1 MNPINNFPTNDI
13 DDKDNKIDS
22 NFIENF
28 DEYIEN
34 INKPSNFIMDFQNN
48 IYQNKKQTNNNFFNK
63 NNIKKLNK
71 KLNYKN
77 YQKINLNDFNLQIP
91 VEIEPNNNVFHNDNN
106 EMNNKLNNFL
116 KIKNKPC
123 LFLDFSDDSYK
134 LELNFIELQSKLNEK
149 ESILQKYEK
158 DFIEKDKIIL
168 ELQKKLKEKE
178 NEILFYNSK
187 NESFSK
193 DLNNFQMEKEKYLNI
208 IKDYQ
213 KNNNNNSKKNIDYI
227 KNKFKNEIYNEN
239 FIIKTL
245 QKDILDYQY
254 LIEQKIKPKKIIAE
268 KVFNQIKN
276 IINGINNEYEIILND
291 SFAYNLIL
299 PWDNIEINLI
309 HNNINNFQNKY
320 QNIQMNFYFFQLLQ
334 NTFQNL
340 NFVKKIEFK
349 NPQNPHLM
357 KILTNEI
364 FDNIIIEIS
373 IQEDK
378 NYILNCIE
386 LIKNYLK
393 EYKILKPLI
402 LTLNTILKKANLHSE
417 NIGGLSLY
425 GLILMTVSYIQN
437 KNEEY
442 NEKEENLIG
451 KILYGFLE
459 YYAINFDFQKYF
471 IFTNLPKNMEYLNEN
486 NNDSYNDIIK
496 NINVNNNV
504 LTIIDPINKKN
515 NVTKKCQFLNLKM
528 AFTIAFMV
536 TKEDCECGCH
546 YGKCLNEHDL
556 FSIEHCILKRMFN
569 SVKRYNEIK

>member
-1 MNPINNFPTNDI
+1 MNPNENFPTKENEE
-13 DDKDNKIDS
+13 KENKIDS

-34 INKPSNFIMDFQNN
+34 INKPSNFIMNFENN
-48 IYQNKKQTNNNFFNK
+48 IYQNKNQTNNNFFNK

-77 YQKINLNDFNLQIP
+77 YQKINLNNFNLQIP
-91 VEIEPNNNVFHNDNN
+91 VEIEQNKNNIFNNNN
-106 EMNNKLNNFL
+106 MNNKLNNFL

-123 LFLDFSDDSYK
+123 FFLDLNDNSNK

-149 ESILQKYEK
+149 ESILEKYEK
-158 DFIEKDKIIL
+158 DLIEKDKIIL
-168 ELQKKLKEKE
+168 ELKNKLKEKE

-187 NESFSK
+187 KESFSK
-193 DLNNFQMEKEKYLNI
+193 DLIDIQIEKENYLNI
-208 IKDYQ
+208 IKEYQ
-213 KNNNNNSKKNIDYI
+213 KKNNKLIKNSLELR

-254 LIEQKIKPKKIIAE
+254 LIEQKIKSKKIIAE

-299 PWDNIEINLI
+299 PWDNIEIALI
-309 HNNINNFQNKY
+309 HNNLNNFQNNY
-320 QNIQMNFYFFQLLQ
+320 QTNFYFFSLLP

-340 NFVKKIEFK
+340 NFVKKIEFT
-349 NPQNPHLM
+349 QNQYLM

-364 FDNIIIEIS
+364 FDNIIIDIS
-373 IQEDK
+373 YQENK

-386 LIKNYLK
+386 IIKNYLN

-402 LTLNTILKKANLHSE
+402 LALNTILKKANLHSE
-417 NIGGLSLY
+417 NIGGLNLY

-437 KNEEY
+437 KYEECNE
-442 NEKEENLIG
+442 NEENLIG

-486 NNDSYNDIIK
+486 NNDNYNDIIK
-496 NINVNNNV
+496 NINANNNV
-504 LTIIDPINKKN
+504 LTVIDPINKKN
-515 NVTKKCQFLNLKM
+515 NVAKKCQFLNLKM

-569 SVKRYNEIK
+569 SVKRYNEQK

>member
-1 MNPINNFPTNDI
+1 MNSINNFPTNEI
-13 DDKDNKIDS
+13 DDKDNKTDS
-22 NFIENF
+22 NLIENF

-48 IYQNKKQTNNNFFNK
+48 IYQNKNQTNNNFFNK

-77 YQKINLNDFNLQIP
+77 YQKINLKNFNLQIP
-91 VEIEPNNNVFHNDNN
+91 IEIQTNKNNIYQNDNDNN
-106 EMNNKLNNFL
+106 MNNKLSNFL
-116 KIKNKPC
+116 KVKNKPC
-123 LFLDFSDDSYK
+123 LFLDFTDDSCK
-134 LELNFIELQSKLNEK
+134 LELNFIEFQSKLNEK
-149 ESILQKYEK
+149 ESILQKYEN
-158 DFIEKDKIIL
+158 DVIEKDKIIL

-178 NEILFYNSK
+178 NEILFYNSQ
-187 NESFSK
+187 NEKFSQ
-193 DLNNFQMEKEKYLNI
+193 DLNNIQIEKEKYLNI

-213 KNNNNNSKKNIDYI
+213 NNNINNSNKNIDSI

-254 LIEQKIKPKKIIAE
+254 LIEQKIKSKRIIAE

-276 IINGINNEYEIILND
+276 IINGINNDYEIILNN

-299 PWDNIEINLI
+299 PWDNIEIVL
-309 HNNINNFQNKY
+309 INNNPQNKY
-320 QNIQMNFYFFQLLQ
+320 QNIQMNFYFFHLLES
-334 NTFQNL
+334 TFQNL
-340 NFVKKIEFK
+340 NFVKKTEFK
-349 NPQNPHLM
+349 NSQNPNLM

-364 FDNIIIEIS
+364 FDNVIIEIS

-386 LIKNYLK
+386 LIKNYLN

-402 LTLNTILKKANLHSE
+402 LALNTILKKANLHSE
-417 NIGGLSLY
+417 NNGGLSLY

-437 KNEEY
+437 KYEELDENEE
-442 NEKEENLIG
+442 NIIG

-471 IFTNLPKNMEYLNEN
+471 IFINLPKNMEYLNEN
-486 NNDSYNDIIK
+486 NNDNYNDIIK

-569 SVKRYNEIK
+569 SVKRYNN

>member
-1 MNPINNFPTNDI
+1 MNPNENFPTNENEE
-13 DDKDNKIDS
+13 KENKIDS

-48 IYQNKKQTNNNFFNK
+48 IYQNKNQTNNNFFNK

-77 YQKINLNDFNLQIP
+77 YQKINLNNFNLQIP
-91 VEIEPNNNVFHNDNN
+91 VEIEQNKNNIFNNNN
-106 EMNNKLNNFL
+106 MNNKLNNFL

-123 LFLDFSDDSYK
+123 FFLDLNDNSNK

-149 ESILQKYEK
+149 ESILEKYEK
-158 DFIEKDKIIL
+158 DLIEKDKIIL
-168 ELQKKLKEKE
+168 ELKNKLKEKE

-187 NESFSK
+187 KESFSK
-193 DLNNFQMEKEKYLNI
+193 DLIDIQIEKENYLNI
-208 IKDYQ
+208 IKEYQ
-213 KNNNNNSKKNIDYI
+213 KKNNKSIKNSLELK

-254 LIEQKIKPKKIIAE
+254 LTENKIKSKKIIAE

-276 IINGINNEYEIILND
+276 IINGINNEYEIILNG

-299 PWDNIEINLI
+299 PWDNIEIVLI
-309 HNNINNFQNKY
+309 HKNLTNFQNKY
-320 QNIQMNFYFFQLLQ
+320 QNFQMNFYTFQLIQ
-334 NTFQNL
+334 NSFQNL
-340 NFVKKIEFK
+340 NFVKSIENK
-349 NPQNPHLM
+349 NPILI
-357 KILTNEI
+357 KITTNEL
-364 FDNIIIEIS
+364 FENIIIEIS

-378 NYILNCIE
+378 NYILNSIE
-386 LIKNYLK
+386 IIKNYLN

-402 LTLNTILKKANLHSE
+402 LSLNTILKKANLHSE
-417 NIGGLSLY
+417 IIGGLNIY

-437 KNEEY
+437 NYEDYNENEE
-442 NEKEENLIG
+442 NILG

-459 YYAINFDFQKYF
+459 YYGINFDFQKYF
-471 IFTNLPKNMEYLNEN
+471 INTNLPKNLQYLEEN
-486 NNDSYNDIIK
+486 NNDSYNDLIK
-496 NINVNNNV
+496 NIKVNNNV
-504 LTIIDPINKKN
+504 LTIIDPLNKKN
-515 NVTKKCQFLNLKM
+515 NVTKKCQYLNLKM

-546 YGKCLNEHDL
+546 YGKCLNENDL

-569 SVKRYNEIK
+569 SVKRYNEKNKNI